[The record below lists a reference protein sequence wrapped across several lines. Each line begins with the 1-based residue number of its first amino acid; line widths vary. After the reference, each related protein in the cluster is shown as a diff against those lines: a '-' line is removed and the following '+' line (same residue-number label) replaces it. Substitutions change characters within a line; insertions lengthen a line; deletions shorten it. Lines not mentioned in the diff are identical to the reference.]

1 MQSSNSP
8 DDLTDLPVS
17 CSLCLVQEGVIGTG
31 WVWAF
36 SPTRCLVQSPLSASP
51 GMKVILFLHLPR
63 TARTRIEGVVTWA
76 RESEFG
82 IQLLPHAVSLH
93 NERVTL

>member
-1 MQSSNSP
+1 MQTSHSP
-8 DDLTDLPVS
+8 DDLQDLPVS

-36 SPTRCLVQSPLSASP
+36 SSTRCLVQNPLLASP
-51 GMKVILFLHLPR
+51 GRRVILFLHLPG
-63 TARTRIEGVVTWA
+63 TARTRIEGLVTWA

-82 IQLLPHAVSLH
+82 VELLPHAVSLH
-93 NERVTL
+93 TERVTL